1 MIRSSAAWDLVFWI
15 RDHWALRC
23 RLCRVYAAFQG
34 GLGASPPSRRPKGVA
49 PRPMLARTQKQHQ
62 NSTPKTTQK
71 AKTQRKQMIV
81 QTTQIGKKQQS
92 KNTLLITS
100 ILSAI
105 LITGCQTAA
114 ANQNRQVLHVLSE
127 QEALLESVKTE
138 RSQTKVKTQVAKSET
153 LTKAE
158 LHLAAALN
166 ALKQSNQ
173 AIKEA
178 LKND

>member
-1 MIRSSAAWDLVFWI
+1 
-15 RDHWALRC
+15 
-23 RLCRVYAAFQG
+23 
-34 GLGASPPSRRPKGVA
+34 
-49 PRPMLARTQKQHQ
+49 MLARTQKQHQ
-62 NSTPKTTQK
+62 NSTPKTSQK
-71 AKTQRKQMIV
+71 AKTQRKQMNT
-81 QTTQIGKKQQS
+81 QSAQIGKKQQS
-92 KNTLLITS
+92 KNIILFTS

-105 LITGCQTAA
+105 VITGCQTAA

-138 RSQTKVKTQVAKSET
+138 RSHTKVKTQVAKSET

>member
-1 MIRSSAAWDLVFWI
+1 MN
-15 RDHWALRC
+15 
-23 RLCRVYAAFQG
+23 
-34 GLGASPPSRRPKGVA
+34 
-49 PRPMLARTQKQHQ
+49 TQ
-62 NSTPKTTQK
+62 P
-71 AKTQRKQMIV
+71 A
-81 QTTQIGKKQQS
+81 QIGKKQQS
-92 KNTLLITS
+92 NNIILFTLIP
-100 ILSAI
+100 SAI